1 MLYIRE
7 EIPSKLIQLACRKL
21 DPDNALMT
29 INFRRKKWLLICNY
43 NPHKTLDLGCLEYI
57 SKEIDSLPTKCDSI
71 LPLEDFNSKH
81 TEEAITT
88 L

>member
-57 SKEIDSLPTKCDSI
+57 SKEIDCDSI
-71 LPLEDFNSKH
+71 LPLEDFNSEH
-81 TEEAITT
+81 TQEAITT